1 MENSLTCK
9 ICGNAVNNTPVLAKE
24 LMYGLNNEFNYF
36 ECTSCGCLQIESIPE
51 NIADYY
57 PNDYLS
63 FKRPIFFKK
72 RAAFKAFFKKQVAK
86 YYGGNFNILGFILSF
101 FVVNQFPWIKP
112 GITNFKSKILDIGC
126 GTGKLLLT
134 MQRFGYENLT
144 GIDPY
149 NQADIFYDDNL
160 SIYKKDLF
168 DLDEKYDLIMLN
180 HSFEHMEF
188 PEKVLSK
195 LSTLIEDNG
204 CILIRIPLA
213 GSYAWRKYK
222 TNWVQLDAPRHFYLH
237 TVKSMSILAEKSGL
251 KLDEVKFDSTSFQ
264 FIGSEKYLRGYK
276 ITDSNNLF
284 SKTQLNAF
292 ENEAIKLNS
301 LNDGD
306 TACFYL
312 YKESTNS

>member
-1 MENSLTCK
+1 MENLLACK
-9 ICGNAVNNTPVLAKE
+9 ICGNTINNNPFLAKE
-24 LMYGLNNEFNYF
+24 LMYGLNREFNYF
-36 ECTSCGCLQIESIPE
+36 ECSKCGCLQIESIPT

-57 PNDYLS
+57 PTDYLS

-72 RAAFKAFFKKQVAK
+72 RTAFKSFLKIKVAR
-86 YYGGNFNILGFILSF
+86 YYAGSFNILGFILSF
-101 FVVNQFPWIKP
+101 FVANQFPWIKP
-112 GITNFKSKILDIGC
+112 GIVNLESKILDVGC

-134 MQRFGYENLT
+134 MQRFGYKNLT
-144 GIDPY
+144 GIDPF
-149 NQADIFYDDNL
+149 NQKDIFYDNNL

-168 DLDEKYDLIMLN
+168 DLDNKFDLIMLN

-188 PEKVLSK
+188 PEKVLLK
-195 LSTLIEDNG
+195 LSTIVEKNG

-276 ITDSNNLF
+276 ITDKVNIF
-284 SKTQLNAF
+284 SKIQLKAF
-292 ENEAIKLNS
+292 KKEAIQLNS

-312 YKESTNS
+312 YKETSNS